1 LLRRRVGASRK
12 FPGQQEICLRSHD
25 PAEEVFFGLAFGS
38 ASRSSREKGVNM
50 KTNLANALRH
60 GAAPVVLGIAL
71 LAGPA
76 YAQTASIV
84 DGPPPAPAAA
94 VDTSATIVVTGTR
107 IANPNL
113 KSAAPITTIS
123 ALDLKAA
130 GTSRTEDILN
140 QLPQVL
146 RRSPRRWPMA
156 RAVRPKSTFAVWG
169 PSVRWC

>member
-1 LLRRRVGASRK
+1 MIRRKKFSSGWPLGRPRVLRAK
-12 FPGQQEICLRSHD
+12 
-25 PAEEVFFGLAFGS
+25 
-38 ASRSSREKGVNM
+38 KGVNM